1 MNNKIES
8 LVSEVKKVIKGKDD
22 IIVKII
28 TAILASGHIL
38 PEDNPGLGKTTLAK
52 TLSKAMALENKR
64 IQFTPDTMPSDIV
77 GFSIYDQNSVNMK
90 FVPYPVFTNIL
101 LADEINRTSS
111 KTQAALLEAMAEGTV
126 TVDNKTY
133 RLNNPFITIA
143 TQNPITSGG
152 TQALPD
158 SQLDRFIVKL
168 SMGYPSMEGQIEM
181 LIEDDGTDLI
191 EKVDSVISVDELVE
205 MRRRTAQTTLDTKVA
220 EYIAKLCDATRNNE
234 KIICGISPRGAK
246 ALANMSK
253 AHAFMEDRDYTIPE
267 DVKAVVMD
275 VFKHRLILSPSAR
288 REKHAARKIIEE
300 MLVEVPEPSIV
311 GEKTVY

>member
-38 PEDNPGLGKTTLAK
+38 LEDNPGLGKTTLAK

-90 FVPYPVFTNIL
+90 FVPGPVFTNIL

-111 KTQAALLEAMAEGTV
+111 KTQANSLEAMAEGTV

>member
-38 PEDNPGLGKTTLAK
+38 LEDNPGLGKTTLAK

-90 FVPYPVFTNIL
+90 FVPGPVFTNIL